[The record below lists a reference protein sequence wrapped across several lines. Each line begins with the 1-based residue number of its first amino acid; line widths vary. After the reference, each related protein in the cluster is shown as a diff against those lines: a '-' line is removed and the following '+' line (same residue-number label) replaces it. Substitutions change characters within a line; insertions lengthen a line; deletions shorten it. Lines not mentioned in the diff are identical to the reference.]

1 LEKWQAT
8 ILFRLE
14 SVSGDNVAVGLF
26 RKWMRRDSRVEGTM
40 AKINTLFW
48 DNGGVILTNGWDRN
62 SRRAA
67 VEKFKL
73 DWADFEDRHE
83 LMLNAFETGRATID
97 EYLRRTVFYKERAFT
112 PDDFKKFMFEQSQP
126 FSESLEFLGK
136 LAQTRA
142 YLMASLNNESREIN
156 EYRIHRFHLRDYFQ
170 AFFSSCYLGVRKPEE
185 QIYRLALEIA
195 QREPE
200 ECILIDDRGLNL
212 ECAREIGMHTIQFK
226 NVDQLRQDLAQQG
239 IVVPGK

>member
-1 LEKWQAT
+1 
-8 ILFRLE
+8 
-14 SVSGDNVAVGLF
+14 
-26 RKWMRRDSRVEGTM
+26 MRRDSRVEGTM

-48 DNGGVILTNGWDRN
+48 DNGGVILTNGWDRS

-97 EYLRRTVFYKERAFT
+97 EYLRRTVFYRERPFT

-126 FSESLEFLGK
+126 FPESLEFLGK

-156 EYRIHRFHLRDYFQ
+156 EYRIHTFQLRDYFQ
-170 AFFSSCYLGVRKPEE
+170 SFFSSCYLGVRKPEE

-226 NVDQLRQDLAQQG
+226 NVDQLRQDLVQQG
-239 IVVPGK
+239 IVVAGK